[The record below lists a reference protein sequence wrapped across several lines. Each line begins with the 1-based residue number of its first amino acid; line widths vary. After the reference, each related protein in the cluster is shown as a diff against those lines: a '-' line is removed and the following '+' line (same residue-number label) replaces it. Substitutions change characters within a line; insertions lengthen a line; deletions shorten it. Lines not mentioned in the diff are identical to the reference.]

1 MLKFQAVAEKTAKD
15 ARGYF
20 ILLHL
25 VDTDGNY
32 VTKTEKQYLL
42 HFTASNSQK
51 NATSTQYVTI
61 LLTRHCTIPVANT
74 STLCVQLSSTITTR
88 ANNETNKQI

>member
-51 NATSTQYVTI
+51 KCNIYTI
-61 LLTRHCTIPVANT
+61 CYHSLNKTLYNT
-74 STLCVQLSSTITTR
+74 SSKYQHSLCSAQQHDHHSC
-88 ANNETNKQI
+88 